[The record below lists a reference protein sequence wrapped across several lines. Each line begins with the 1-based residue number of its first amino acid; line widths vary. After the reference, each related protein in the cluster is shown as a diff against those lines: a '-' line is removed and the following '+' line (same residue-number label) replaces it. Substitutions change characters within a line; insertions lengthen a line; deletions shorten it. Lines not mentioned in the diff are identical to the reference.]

1 MSLQNTDIQGNAN
14 ISRNANVGGH
24 ANVNGDVVVGH
35 NLFVKGWIDATNI
48 KGPCKGLYASEEA
61 LKAAYPRPMPG
72 WFALV
77 GNTLPAQVWRT
88 EGNQWVPTGET
99 GGQFTLWL
107 DQLETDVKDLTEDVR
122 DLEELLD
129 NGLLL
134 GETITFTST
143 GTAAAMTFTV
153 MMRDGSIKPYSKP
166 IPIVTAEKAGM
177 MSAADKK
184 ELSAATTAIATINE
198 TIKGINEKISTLET
212 NTTKLR
218 EDLNKEIADREAG
231 DSELATR
238 IYTEAVTRLQKDAE
252 LQALIDKLR
261 LDFDTMY
268 GADTSEKIDNFVE
281 VLAFLDGLNDSEKLS
296 TKLADLSGADKKMG
310 EDILELQNEV
320 FPLIVEFSAT
330 PTVVK
335 ASQSTPIHLSWGAER
350 RKKDV
355 TAEAEVVLDGSVLPF
370 GTTGKTK
377 DVSVNLAHGATRT
390 FTLAVSFEGLTE
402 TVSRTVR
409 GTHPTYFGIVEKT
422 WELTEANSLAA
433 LGALAEIIAGER
445 TLIRTGISTNDGK
458 IALAYPKDFGALTS
472 VKDGNGYEVLASYT
486 RSEVSVNGIQYYLYL
501 LTVPVTATGVTQI
514 YK

>member
-1 MSLQNTDIQGNAN
+1 MSLHNTDIQGNAN

-24 ANVNGDVVVGH
+24 ASVNGDVTVRH
-35 NLFVKGWIDATNI
+35 NLFVKGWVDAPNI
-48 KGPCKGLYASEEA
+48 KGPCKGLYASEDA

-107 DQLETDVKDLTEDVR
+107 DQLETDVKDLTEEVR
-122 DLEELLD
+122 DMEELLD

-134 GETITFTST
+134 GETIAFTST

-153 MMRDGSIKPYSKP
+153 MKRDGSTKEHSKP
-166 IPIVTAEKAGM
+166 IPIVTTERAGM

-184 ELSAATTAIATINE
+184 ELSATTTAIATLNEKLSSLESNTATLQKALENE
-198 TIKGINEKISTLET
+198 TTERKTADTILSGRISDEASARIK
-212 NTTKLR
+212 
-218 EDLNKEIADREAG
+218 ADEA
-231 DSELATR
+231 
-238 IYTEAVTRLQKDAE
+238 

-261 LDFDTMY
+261 SDFDTLY
-268 GADTSEKIDNFVE
+268 GENASDAIDNFKE
-281 VLAFLDGLNDSEKLS
+281 VLAFLDGLKDTEKLS

-320 FPLIVEFSAT
+320 FPLTVKFEIS

-335 ASQSTPIHLSWGAER
+335 AGQSTPIHLSWGAER

-355 TAEAEVVLDGSVLPF
+355 TALAEVVLDGVAQPF
-370 GTTGKTK
+370 GTAGKTK

-390 FTLAVSFEGLTE
+390 FILAVSFEGLTE
-402 TVSRTVR
+402 TVRRTVR
-409 GTHPTYFGIVEKT
+409 GTHPTYFGAVAKT
-422 WELTEANSLAA
+422 WEGTEANIKT
-433 LGALAEIIAGER
+433 LAEIIAGER
-445 TLIRTGISTNDGK
+445 TLTRTGIATADGK

-472 VKDGNGYEVLASYT
+472 IKDGNGYEVLPSYT
-486 RSEVSVNGIQYYLYL
+486 RTEVNVNGIQYYLYL
-501 LTVPVTATGVTQI
+501 LTVPVTASGVTQI

>member
-1 MSLQNTDIQGNAN
+1 MSLHNTDIQGNAN
-14 ISRNANVGGH
+14 ISRNANVGSH

-35 NLFVKGWIDATNI
+35 NLFVKGWVDAPNI

-88 EGNQWVPTGET
+88 DGGQWVPTGET
-99 GGQFTLWL
+99 GGQFNLWL
-107 DQLETDVKDLTEDVR
+107 DQLQGDMKEVTDDVR

-143 GTAAAMTFTV
+143 GAAAAMTFNV
-153 MMRDGSIKPYSKP
+153 MLRDGTIKPYSKP

-184 ELSAATTAIATINE
+184 ELSAATSAIATINE
-198 TIKGINEKISTLET
+198 KIKSLNEKIATLES

-238 IYTEAVTRLQKDAE
+238 IYTEAVTRSQKDAE

-320 FPLIVEFSAT
+320 FPLSVEFSAT
-330 PTVVK
+330 PATVK
-335 ASQSTPIHLSWGAER
+335 ASQSTSIHLSWGAER

-355 TAEAEVVLDGSVLPF
+355 TAEAEVILDGTA
-370 GTTGKTK
+370 TTGKTK
-377 DVSVNLAHGATRT
+377 DVSVNLAHGAKRT

-402 TVSRTVR
+402 TVSRTVK
-409 GTHPTYFGIVEKT
+409 GTHPTYFGTVAKT
-422 WELTEANSLAA
+422 WEGSEANIK
-433 LGALAEIIAGER
+433 ALAEIIAGER
-445 TLIRTGISTNDGK
+445 SLTRTGIATNDGK

-486 RSEVSVNGIQYYLYL
+486 RSEVTVNGIQYYLYL
-501 LTVPVTATGVTQI
+501 LTVPVTASGVTQI

>member
-1 MSLQNTDIQGNAN
+1 MSLHNTDIQGNAN
-14 ISRNANVGGH
+14 ISRNANVGSH

-35 NLFVKGWIDATNI
+35 NLFVKGWVDAPNI

-88 EGNQWVPTGET
+88 DGGQWVPTGET
-99 GGQFTLWL
+99 GGQFNLWL
-107 DQLETDVKDLTEDVR
+107 DQLETDVKDLTDDVR

-153 MMRDGSIKPYSKP
+153 MLRDGSIKPYSKP

-198 TIKGINEKISTLET
+198 TIKGINEKISTLEA

-238 IYTEAVTRLQKDAE
+238 IYTEAVTRSQKDAE
-252 LQALIDKLR
+252 LEALIAKLR

-355 TAEAEVVLDGSVLPF
+355 TAEAEVILDG
-370 GTTGKTK
+370 TAATGKTK

-409 GTHPTYFGIVEKT
+409 GTHPSYFGSVAKT
-422 WELTEANSLAA
+422 WEGTEANIK
-433 LGALAEIIAGER
+433 ALAEIIAGER
-445 TLIRTGISTNDGK
+445 TLTRTGISTNDGK

>member
-1 MSLQNTDIQGNAN
+1 MSLHNTDIQGNAN
-14 ISRNANVGGH
+14 ISRNANVGSH

-35 NLFVKGWIDATNI
+35 NLFVKGWVDAPNI

-77 GNTLPAQVWRT
+77 GNTLPAQVWRVDGGEWT
-88 EGNQWVPTGET
+88 PTGET
-99 GGQFTLWL
+99 GGQFNLWL
-107 DQLETDVKDLTEDVR
+107 DQLETDVKDLTDDVR

-153 MMRDGSIKPYSKP
+153 MKRDGSTQAHSKP

-198 TIKGINEKISTLET
+198 KIATLET

-218 EDLNKEIADREAG
+218 EDLNKEIADREAADTTLSG
-231 DSELATR
+231 R
-238 IYTEAVTRLQKDAE
+238 ITDETTARKKADEDLQK
-252 LQALIDKLR
+252 LVDKLR

-281 VLAFLDGLNDSEKLS
+281 ILAFLDGLNDSEKLA

-335 ASQSTPIHLSWGAER
+335 ALQSTAIHLSWGAER
-350 RKKDV
+350 RKTDV
-355 TAEAEVVLDGSVLPF
+355 TAEAEVTLDGTA
-370 GTTGKTK
+370 TTGKTK

-390 FTLAVSFEGLTE
+390 FSLSVSFEGLTE

-409 GTHPTYFGIVEKT
+409 GTHPTYFGSVAKT
-422 WELTEANSLAA
+422 WEGTEANIK
-433 LGALAEIIAGER
+433 ALAEIIAGER
-445 TLIRTGISTNDGK
+445 TLTRTGIATADGK
-458 IALAYPKDFGALTS
+458 IALTYPKDFGALTS

-501 LTVPVTATGVTQI
+501 LTVPVTAAGVTQI

>member
-1 MSLQNTDIQGNAN
+1 MIPGNTDIQGNAN
-14 ISRNANVGGH
+14 ISRNANVGSH

-35 NLFVKGWIDATNI
+35 NLFVKGWVDAPNI

-77 GNTLPAQVWRT
+77 GNTLPAQVWRVDGGEWT
-88 EGNQWVPTGET
+88 PTGET
-99 GGQFTLWL
+99 GGQFNLWL
-107 DQLETDVKDLTEDVR
+107 DQLETDVKDLTDDVR

-153 MMRDGSIKPYSKP
+153 MKRDGSTQAHSKP

-198 TIKGINEKISTLET
+198 KIATLET

-218 EDLNKEIADREAG
+218 EDLNKEIADREAADTTLSG
-231 DSELATR
+231 R
-238 IYTEAVTRLQKDAE
+238 ITDETTARKKADEDLQK
-252 LQALIDKLR
+252 LVDKLR

-281 VLAFLDGLNDSEKLS
+281 ILAFLDGLNDSEKLA

-335 ASQSTPIHLSWGAER
+335 ALQSTAIHLSWGAER
-350 RKKDV
+350 RKTDV
-355 TAEAEVVLDGSVLPF
+355 TAEAEVTLDGTA
-370 GTTGKTK
+370 TTGKTK

-390 FTLAVSFEGLTE
+390 FSLSVSFEGLTE

-409 GTHPTYFGIVEKT
+409 GTHPTYFGSVAKT
-422 WELTEANSLAA
+422 WELTEANSLVA

-445 TLIRTGISTNDGK
+445 TLTRTGIATADGK

-501 LTVPVTATGVTQI
+501 LTVPVTAAGVTQI